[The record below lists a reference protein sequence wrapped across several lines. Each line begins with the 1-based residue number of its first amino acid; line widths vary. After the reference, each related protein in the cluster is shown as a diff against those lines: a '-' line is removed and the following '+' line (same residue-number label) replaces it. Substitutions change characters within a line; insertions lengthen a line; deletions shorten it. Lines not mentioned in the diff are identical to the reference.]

1 MTRPFDVPKRLSTE
15 DRLRRARGVLLNV
28 RPLEEPLLNK
38 DEATRLYRDLGEVDG
53 VLLTWAKRLESLRS
67 PEGVA

>member
-1 MTRPFDVPKRLSTE
+1 MTRPFDAPKRLSVA

-28 RPLEEPLLNK
+28 RPFEEPLLEK

-53 VLLTWAKRLESLRS
+53 TLLTWAKRLEALRLD
-67 PEGVA
+67 GRA